1 MAGKYDDLASQIVE
15 LVGGKSN
22 VKCVAHCITR
32 VRFKLKDESK
42 ANDEAISEL
51 PNVIKVMHANGQYQ
65 VVVGNIVEDVYD
77 AVLKA
82 GGFSDGGAVDA
93 DDDDAAP
100 KGVTDVIIDLISG
113 IFAPML
119 GTFAAA
125 GIMKGLL
132 ALATFLVPSFANDG
146 AYTLLY
152 TVADG
157 MFYFLPV
164 VLGYTAAKKFKMS
177 EFNGMAIAF
186 ALVYPTM
193 VALTSGEVVGSVE
206 LGFAGT
212 FSWYTTFLGLPLIMP
227 ASGYTSS
234 VIPILLMVWFG
245 STLEHWVKK
254 WMPASM
260 KMFFTP
266 LIVVTVTVTL
276 GYLVIGPIA
285 TLITNLLG
293 EFFALLFGLP
303 MIGSLLGCTLVG
315 AFWMCLVIFGFHWS
329 LVPIAL
335 VNLSTLGHDY
345 ILGSVIA
352 HSFSLGAVLFA
363 MYLKNKDE
371 KFRGIALPAMI
382 SAFFFGVTEPAIYGV
397 ALPDKKAFINASIGS
412 AVGGLIIGISGAV
425 VYMSGGLGV
434 FNWLSFIDPSG
445 VNGINHMIWL
455 SLPRSWVPPWALR
468 SSLPPTSPR
477 LPSSL
482 HDKDLVPSRRGSAP
496 PVFFKWTRGPAQA
509 SIEASPRNWPIYYL
523 LTVGANHTAVYQK
536 SPSRLPAVLFLA
548 IAVWSGVCGKK

>member
-1 MAGKYDDLASQIVE
+1 MAGKYDDLAAQIVE

-42 ANDEAISEL
+42 ANDEAISQL
-51 PNVIKVMHANGQYQ
+51 PNVIKVMRANGQYQ

-93 DDDDAAP
+93 DDDEAAP
-100 KGVTDVIIDLISG
+100 KSATDVIIDLISG

-164 VLGYTAAKKFKMS
+164 VLGFTAAKKFKMS

-266 LIVVTVTVTL
+266 LIVVSVTVTL

-285 TLITNLLG
+285 TLITNLLSLV
-293 EFFALLFGLP
+293 FSTLFGMP
-303 MIGSLLGCTLVG
+303 VIGSVLGCTVVA

-335 VNLSTLGHDY
+335 VNLTTLGYDY

-371 KFRGIALPAMI
+371 NFRGICLPAII

-397 ALPDKKAFINASIGS
+397 ALPNKKAFVVASIGS
-412 AVGGLIIGISGAV
+412 AVGGLIIGLTGAM

-434 FNWLSFIDPSG
+434 FNWLSFLPTDP
-445 VNGINHMIWL
+445 
-455 SLPRSWVPPWALR
+455 
-468 SSLPPTSPR
+468 
-477 LPSSL
+477 
-482 HDKDLVPSRRGSAP
+482 
-496 PVFFKWTRGPAQA
+496 A
-509 SIEASPRNWPIYYL
+509 S
-523 LTVGANHTAVYQK
+523 TVGVMHMVWAIVASLAGAVVGFVIEYATYKPETAK
-536 SPSRLPAVLFLA
+536 
-548 IAVWSGVCGKK
+548 

>member
-1 MAGKYDDLASQIVE
+1 
-15 LVGGKSN
+15 
-22 VKCVAHCITR
+22 
-32 VRFKLKDESK
+32 
-42 ANDEAISEL
+42 
-51 PNVIKVMHANGQYQ
+51 
-65 VVVGNIVEDVYD
+65 
-77 AVLKA
+77 
-82 GGFSDGGAVDA
+82 
-93 DDDDAAP
+93 
-100 KGVTDVIIDLISG
+100 
-113 IFAPML
+113 ML

-164 VLGYTAAKKFKMS
+164 VLGFTAAKKFKMS

-412 AVGGLIIGISGAV
+412 AVGGLIIGLSGAV

-455 SLPRSWVPPWALR
+455 SLPLSWVPPWALR

-477 LPSSL
+477 LPSSPN
-482 HDKDLVPSRRGSAP
+482 DKDSVPSRRGGAPRRFFSKGLDAMRSSERLPKIKTMPDYGAETVSADHTP
-496 PVFFKWTRGPAQA
+496 FFRK
-509 SIEASPRNWPIYYL
+509 
-523 LTVGANHTAVYQK
+523 LT
-536 SPSRLPAVLFLA
+536 SLLPAVLSLPFLA
-548 IAVWSGVCGKK
+548 CSRGTGSAP

>member
-1 MAGKYDDLASQIVE
+1 MAGKYDDLAAQVVE

-22 VKCVAHCITR
+22 VKSVAHCITR

-42 ANDEAISEL
+42 ANDQAISEL
-51 PNVIKVMHANGQYQ
+51 PNVIKVMRANGQYQ

-77 AVLKA
+77 AILKV
-82 GGFSDGGAVDA
+82 GGFADGGSVDA

-100 KGVTDVIIDLISG
+100 KGVADVVIDLISG
-113 IFAPML
+113 IFQPML
-119 GTFAAA
+119 GTFCAA

-152 TVADG
+152 TIADG

-193 VALTSGEVVGSVE
+193 VALTSGDVIGSVD

-212 FSWYTTFLGLPLIMP
+212 FSWYATFLGIPIIMP

-234 VIPILLMVWFG
+234 VIPILLMIFFA
-245 STLEHWVKK
+245 SKLEKWVKT
-254 WMPASM
+254 WMPVALR
-260 KMFFTP
+260 MFFTP
-266 LIVVTVTVTL
+266 LVVVTVTVVL

-285 TLITNLLG
+285 TLISNLLG
-293 EFFALLFGLP
+293 ELFAVLFGLP
-303 MIGSLLGCTLVG
+303 VVGSALGCTVVG

-329 LVPIAL
+329 LLPIAL
-335 VNLSTLGHDY
+335 NNLSTLGYDFV
-345 ILGSVIA
+345 LASTIA
-352 HSFSLGAVLFA
+352 HSFALGAVIFA

-382 SAFFFGVTEPAIYGV
+382 SAFFFGVTEPAIYGI
-397 ALPDKKAFINASIGS
+397 ALPNKKAFINACIGS
-412 AVGGLIIGISGAV
+412 AVGGLVVGLSGAV
-425 VYMSGGLGV
+425 IYISGGLGV

-445 VNGINHMIWL
+445 VNGINHMIWAIVA
-455 SLPRSWVPPWALR
+455 SL
-468 SSLPPTSPR
+468 
-477 LPSSL
+477 
-482 HDKDLVPSRRGSAP
+482 
-496 PVFFKWTRGPAQA
+496 
-509 SIEASPRNWPIYYL
+509 
-523 LTVGANHTAVYQK
+523 VGAAVGFALEFATYNPEAAK
-536 SPSRLPAVLFLA
+536 
-548 IAVWSGVCGKK
+548 

>member
-1 MAGKYDDLASQIVE
+1 MAGKYDDLAAQIVE

-22 VKCVAHCITR
+22 VKCVAHCITAFVLSSR
-32 VRFKLKDESK
+32 TSPWPAMRRSLSCPTSSRSCTPTASTRLLWATSSRTSTTPFSR
-42 ANDEAISEL
+42 
-51 PNVIKVMHANGQYQ
+51 P
-65 VVVGNIVEDVYD
+65 
-77 AVLKA
+77 AVLA
-82 GGFSDGGAVDA
+82 TAGAVDA

-164 VLGYTAAKKFKMS
+164 VLGFTAAKKFKMS

-234 VIPILLMVWFG
+234 VIPILLMIWFG

-345 ILGSVIA
+345 ILGSIIA
-352 HSFSLGAVLFA
+352 HSFSLGARALCHVSQEQGREVPRHRAAGHDLRLLLWCHRA
-363 MYLKNKDE
+363 RYL
-371 KFRGIALPAMI
+371 RCRPA
-382 SAFFFGVTEPAIYGV
+382 
-397 ALPDKKAFINASIGS
+397 
-412 AVGGLIIGISGAV
+412 
-425 VYMSGGLGV
+425 
-434 FNWLSFIDPSG
+434 
-445 VNGINHMIWL
+445 
-455 SLPRSWVPPWALR
+455 R
-468 SSLPPTSPR
+468 
-477 LPSSL
+477 
-482 HDKDLVPSRRGSAP
+482 
-496 PVFFKWTRGPAQA
+496 
-509 SIEASPRNWPIYYL
+509 
-523 LTVGANHTAVYQK
+523 
-536 SPSRLPAVLFLA
+536 
-548 IAVWSGVCGKK
+548 

>member
-1 MAGKYDDLASQIVE
+1 MAGKYDDLAAQVVE

-22 VKCVAHCITR
+22 VKSVAHCITR

-42 ANDEAISEL
+42 ANDEAISAL

-77 AVLKA
+77 AILKV
-82 GGFSDGGAVDA
+82 GGFSDGGSVDA

-100 KGVTDVIIDLISG
+100 KGVADVVIDLISG
-113 IFAPML
+113 IFQPML
-119 GTFAAA
+119 GTFSAA

-177 EFNGMAIAF
+177 EFNGLAIAF

-193 VALTSGEVVGSVE
+193 VALTSGEVVGSVQ

-234 VIPILLMVWFG
+234 VIPILLMIWFG
-245 STLEHWVKK
+245 SKVEHWVKK
-254 WMPASM
+254 WIPASM
-260 KMFFTP
+260 KMFFVP
-266 LIVVTVTVTL
+266 LITVTITVTL

-293 EFFALLFGLP
+293 ELFALLFGLP
-303 MIGSLLGCTLVG
+303 MIGSILGCTIVG
-315 AFWMCLVIFGFHWS
+315 GFWMCLVIFGFHWS

-335 VNLSTLGHDY
+335 VNLSTLGYDY
-345 ILGSVIA
+345 VLGSVIA

-382 SAFFFGVTEPAIYGV
+382 SAFFFGVTEPAIYGI
-397 ALPDKKAFINASIGS
+397 ALPNKKAFINACIGS

-425 VYMSGGLGV
+425 VYMSGGLGI

-445 VNGINHMIWL
+445 VNGINHMIWAIVA
-455 SLPRSWVPPWALR
+455 SL
-468 SSLPPTSPR
+468 
-477 LPSSL
+477 
-482 HDKDLVPSRRGSAP
+482 
-496 PVFFKWTRGPAQA
+496 
-509 SIEASPRNWPIYYL
+509 
-523 LTVGANHTAVYQK
+523 VGAAVGFALEFVTYK
-536 SPSRLPAVLFLA
+536 PEAA
-548 IAVWSGVCGKK
+548 K

>member
-42 ANDEAISEL
+42 ANDEAISQL
-51 PNVIKVMHANGQYQ
+51 PNVIKVMRANGQYQ

-93 DDDDAAP
+93 DDDEAAP
-100 KGVTDVIIDLISG
+100 KSATDVIIDLISG

-266 LIVVTVTVTL
+266 LIVVSVTVTL

-371 KFRGIALPAMI
+371 KFRG
-382 SAFFFGVTEPAIYGV
+382 VTEPAIYGV

-445 VNGINHMIWL
+445 VNGINHMIWAIVA
-455 SLPRSWVPPWALR
+455 SL
-468 SSLPPTSPR
+468 
-477 LPSSL
+477 
-482 HDKDLVPSRRGSAP
+482 
-496 PVFFKWTRGPAQA
+496 
-509 SIEASPRNWPIYYL
+509 
-523 LTVGANHTAVYQK
+523 VGAAVG
-536 SPSRLPAVLFLA
+536 FA
-548 IAVWSGVCGKK
+548 IEFVTYKPEAAK

>member
-1 MAGKYDDLASQIVE
+1 MAGKYDDLAAQIVE
-15 LVGGKSN
+15 LVGGTSN

-164 VLGYTAAKKFKMS
+164 VLGFTAAKKFKMS

-193 VALTSGEVVGSVE
+193 VALTSGKLSV
-206 LGFAGT
+206 
-212 FSWYTTFLGLPLIMP
+212 PC
-227 ASGYTSS
+227 SS
-234 VIPILLMVWFG
+234 
-245 STLEHWVKK
+245 
-254 WMPASM
+254 
-260 KMFFTP
+260 
-266 LIVVTVTVTL
+266 
-276 GYLVIGPIA
+276 
-285 TLITNLLG
+285 
-293 EFFALLFGLP
+293 
-303 MIGSLLGCTLVG
+303 
-315 AFWMCLVIFGFHWS
+315 
-329 LVPIAL
+329 
-335 VNLSTLGHDY
+335 
-345 ILGSVIA
+345 
-352 HSFSLGAVLFA
+352 
-363 MYLKNKDE
+363 
-371 KFRGIALPAMI
+371 ALPAP
-382 SAFFFGVTEPAIYGV
+382 S
-397 ALPDKKAFINASIGS
+397 
-412 AVGGLIIGISGAV
+412 
-425 VYMSGGLGV
+425 LGT
-434 FNWLSFIDPSG
+434 
-445 VNGINHMIWL
+445 
-455 SLPRSWVPPWALR
+455 PRSWACR
-468 SSLPPTSPR
+468 SSCLPRVTP
-477 LPSSL
+477 
-482 HDKDLVPSRRGSAP
+482 AP
-496 PVFFKWTRGPAQA
+496 
-509 SIEASPRNWPIYYL
+509 L
-523 LTVGANHTAVYQK
+523 
-536 SPSRLPAVLFLA
+536 SPSF
-548 IAVWSGVCGKK
+548 S

>member
-1 MAGKYDDLASQIVE
+1 
-15 LVGGKSN
+15 
-22 VKCVAHCITR
+22 
-32 VRFKLKDESK
+32 
-42 ANDEAISEL
+42 
-51 PNVIKVMHANGQYQ
+51 
-65 VVVGNIVEDVYD
+65 
-77 AVLKA
+77 
-82 GGFSDGGAVDA
+82 
-93 DDDDAAP
+93 
-100 KGVTDVIIDLISG
+100 
-113 IFAPML
+113 
-119 GTFAAA
+119 
-125 GIMKGLL
+125 
-132 ALATFLVPSFANDG
+132 
-146 AYTLLY
+146 
-152 TVADG
+152 

-164 VLGYTAAKKFKMS
+164 VLGFTAAKKFKMS

-412 AVGGLIIGISGAV
+412 AVGG
-425 VYMSGGLGV
+425 
-434 FNWLSFIDPSG
+434 
-445 VNGINHMIWL
+445 
-455 SLPRSWVPPWALR
+455 
-468 SSLPPTSPR
+468 SSLVSPARGVHVRWSGR
-477 LPSSL
+477 LQL
-482 HDKDLVPSRRGSAP
+482 
-496 PVFFKWTRGPAQA
+496 
-509 SIEASPRNWPIYYL
+509 
-523 LTVGANHTAVYQK
+523 
-536 SPSRLPAVLFLA
+536 AVLHRPLR
-548 IAVWSGVCGKK
+548 C

>member
-1 MAGKYDDLASQIVE
+1 MAGKYDDLAAQIVE

-164 VLGYTAAKKFKMS
+164 VLGFTAAKKFKMS

-234 VIPILLMVWFG
+234 VIPILLMIWFG

-293 EFFALLFGLP
+293 ELFALLFGLP
-303 MIGSLLGCTLVG
+303 MIGSILGCTLVG

-335 VNLSTLGHDY
+335 VNLSTLGYDY
-345 ILGSVIA
+345 VLGSVI
-352 HSFSLGAVLFA
+352 
-363 MYLKNKDE
+363 
-371 KFRGIALPAMI
+371 AMI

-445 VNGINHMIWL
+445 VNGINHMIWAIVA
-455 SLPRSWVPPWALR
+455 SL
-468 SSLPPTSPR
+468 
-477 LPSSL
+477 
-482 HDKDLVPSRRGSAP
+482 
-496 PVFFKWTRGPAQA
+496 
-509 SIEASPRNWPIYYL
+509 
-523 LTVGANHTAVYQK
+523 VGAAVG
-536 SPSRLPAVLFLA
+536 FA
-548 IAVWSGVCGKK
+548 IEFVTYKPEAAK

>member
-1 MAGKYDDLASQIVE
+1 MAGKYDDLAAQIVE

-164 VLGYTAAKKFKMS
+164 VLGFTAAKKFKMS

-329 LVPIAL
+329 LIPISIM
-335 VNLSTLGHDY
+335 NLNTLGHD
-345 ILGSVIA
+345 SVLAATIGHGFA
-352 HSFSLGAVLFA
+352 LGAVIFA

-371 KFRGIALPAMI
+371 RFRGIALPAMI
-382 SAFFFGVTEPAIYGV
+382 SAFFFGVTEPGIYGI
-397 ALPDKKAFINASIGS
+397 ALPNKRAFVVACLSS
-412 AVGGLIIGISGAV
+412 AVGGAIVGMTGALM
-425 VYMSGGLGV
+425 YISGGLGV
-434 FNWLSFIDPSG
+434 FNLLNFIDGTPG
-445 VNGINHMIWL
+445 GAGISHMIYAIIA
-455 SLPRSWVPPWALR
+455 ALV
-468 SSLPPTSPR
+468 S
-477 LPSSL
+477 
-482 HDKDLVPSRRGSAP
+482 
-496 PVFFKWTRGPAQA
+496 
-509 SIEASPRNWPIYYL
+509 
-523 LTVGANHTAVYQK
+523 
-536 SPSRLPAVLFLA
+536 AVLAFVIEFITYRPNDDEEGA
-548 IAVWSGVCGKK
+548 H

>member
-1 MAGKYDDLASQIVE
+1 MAGKYDDLAAQIVE

-77 AVLKA
+77 AILKV
-82 GGFSDGGAVDA
+82 GGFADGGSVDA

-100 KGVTDVIIDLISG
+100 KGVADVVIDLISG
-113 IFAPML
+113 IFQPML
-119 GTFAAA
+119 GTFCAA

-152 TVADG
+152 TIADG

-193 VALTSGEVVGSVE
+193 VALTSGDVIGSVD

-212 FSWYTTFLGLPLIMP
+212 FSWYATFLGIPIIMP

-234 VIPILLMVWFG
+234 VIPILLMIFFA
-245 STLEHWVKK
+245 SKLEKWVKT
-254 WMPASM
+254 WMPVALR
-260 KMFFTP
+260 MFFTP
-266 LIVVTVTVTL
+266 LVVVTVTVVL

-285 TLITNLLG
+285 TLISNLLG
-293 EFFALLFGLP
+293 ELFAVLFGLP
-303 MIGSLLGCTLVG
+303 VVGSALGCTVVG

-329 LVPIAL
+329 LLPIAL
-335 VNLSTLGHDY
+335 NNLSTLGYDFV
-345 ILGSVIA
+345 LASTIA
-352 HSFSLGAVLFA
+352 HSFALGAVIFA

-382 SAFFFGVTEPAIYGV
+382 SAFFFGVTEPAIYGI
-397 ALPDKKAFINASIGS
+397 ALPNKKAFINACIGS
-412 AVGGLIIGISGAV
+412 AVGGLVVGLSGAV
-425 VYMSGGLGV
+425 IYISGGLGV

-445 VNGINHMIWL
+445 VNGINHMIWAIVA
-455 SLPRSWVPPWALR
+455 SL
-468 SSLPPTSPR
+468 
-477 LPSSL
+477 
-482 HDKDLVPSRRGSAP
+482 
-496 PVFFKWTRGPAQA
+496 
-509 SIEASPRNWPIYYL
+509 
-523 LTVGANHTAVYQK
+523 VGAAVGFALEFATYK
-536 SPSRLPAVLFLA
+536 PEAA
-548 IAVWSGVCGKK
+548 K

>member
-1 MAGKYDDLASQIVE
+1 MAGKYDDLAAQIVE

-42 ANDEAISEL
+42 ANDEAISQL
-51 PNVIKVMHANGQYQ
+51 PNVIKVMRANGQYQ

-93 DDDDAAP
+93 DDDEAAP
-100 KGVTDVIIDLISG
+100 KSATDVIIDLISG

-445 VNGINHMIWL
+445 VNGINHMIWAIVA
-455 SLPRSWVPPWALR
+455 SLVGAAVGFAIEFVTYKPEAAKWPKRQRFGTKPAGERPAGFFQM
-468 SSLPPTSPR
+468 
-477 LPSSL
+477 
-482 HDKDLVPSRRGSAP
+482 DEGSRTGVDRGLAT
-496 PVFFKWTRGPAQA
+496 KLA
-509 SIEASPRNWPIYYL
+509 YL
-523 LTVGANHTAVYQK
+523 LPFNGRGQPYGGLPKIAK
-536 SPSRLPAVLFLA
+536 PSTCGF
-548 IAVWSGVCGKK
+548 IFGNCGVVRGLR